1 MTALESKGDR
11 VLGVRCDT
19 ESIRCD
25 EVVLCAGTPRNCG
38 DRFASG
44 LATGPLRVVEHREM
58 LVHYRLRH
66 SPGRPTVAPN
76 GGTPHL
82 VVRSAG
88 GRRFCRLHRRCP
100 TTRTGHRGGRHVP
113 GTPGTLVWD
122 GATLTVDLGSAP
134 DLPAP
139 GPRTRPGP
147 GHAEFRGL
155 PGHHRTDRCARD
167 PVVRTSQ
174 HASGS
179 LPMGDR
185 TDRFGA
191 LDGVHGLRIVD
202 GSILPPGGRSGP
214 HATTVMVAALSS

>member
-1 MTALESKGDR
+1 MS
-11 VLGVRCDT
+11 
-19 ESIRCD
+19 
-25 EVVLCAGTPRNCG
+25 
-38 DRFASG
+38 
-44 LATGPLRVVEHREM
+44 
-58 LVHYRLRH
+58 
-66 SPGRPTVAPN
+66 
-76 GGTPHL
+76 
-82 VVRSAG
+82 
-88 GRRFCRLHRRCP
+88 
-100 TTRTGHRGGRHVP
+100 P

-134 DLPAP
+134 DLPARLAP
-139 GPRTRPGP
+139 ELDQVQDMLNSGD
-147 GHAEFRGL
+147 FRGIIE
-155 PGHHRTDRCARD
+155 PGSVRVD